1 MFVLFW
7 TEFATGDPGLLPERN
22 GEHHAEMLGRQPGGP
37 ARDGG
42 GGAPPGVPGHEQWR
56 RHGAGEEE
64 EEATRRWMLLLLRT
78 PRRVGTIHSRQCFHL
93 NQNHVIRQFRSIIVG
108 SWHQQKASV
117 TSVC

>member
-56 RHGAGEEE
+56 RHVAGEEE
-64 EEATRRWMLLLLRT
+64 EEASRRWMLLLLRT

-93 NQNHVIRQFRSIIVG
+93 NQNHVLLFLC
-108 SWHQQKASV
+108 KLD
-117 TSVC
+117 